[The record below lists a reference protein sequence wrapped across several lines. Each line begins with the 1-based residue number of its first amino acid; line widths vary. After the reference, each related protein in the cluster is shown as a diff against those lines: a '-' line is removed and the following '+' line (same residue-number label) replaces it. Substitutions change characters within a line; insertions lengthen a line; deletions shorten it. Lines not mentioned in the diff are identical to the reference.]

1 MNTHELHKRLE
12 SIAAALLDQA
22 SALMGIADDL
32 VKENADIDALYL
44 ARAIQGEGAASFG
57 DMRDQVGTLIGEVA
71 VNRLETGWWGDSM
84 VDIVTSAFHGYV
96 NVEQPAAWAISL
108 AQAAMHREED
118 HAQGCL
124 FVLSGGDL
132 KKHGWN
138 ESDAVFSV
146 EHDGFSLHFFREW
159 PGKQS
164 R

>member
-84 VDIVTSAFHGYV
+84 VDIVTGAF
-96 NVEQPAAWAISL
+96 
-108 AQAAMHREED
+108 
-118 HAQGCL
+118 
-124 FVLSGGDL
+124 
-132 KKHGWN
+132 
-138 ESDAVFSV
+138 
-146 EHDGFSLHFFREW
+146 
-159 PGKQS
+159 PG
-164 R
+164 